1 MSVLDLINNSNL
13 VTHSRVTELANS
25 ITDEQR
31 KQINYQL
38 ICSALEKAI
47 VEIYAQYPNSEVTN
61 DIDENL
67 DQNSEDKSLDAS
79 GDETKIQKSTKLQAE
94 IS

>member
-13 VTHSRVTELANS
+13 VSQSRVTELANA

-61 DIDENL
+61 DLRNKVNNYLAE
-67 DQNSEDKSLDAS
+67 
-79 GDETKIQKSTKLQAE
+79 LQ
-94 IS
+94 IVLQGRN

>member
-1 MSVLDLINNSNL
+1 MPDIFDLITNNNL
-13 VTHSRVTELANS
+13 VTPSRVTELSNS
-25 ITDEQR
+25 ITNEQR

-61 DIDENL
+61 DLRNKVNTYLAE
-67 DQNSEDKSLDAS
+67 
-79 GDETKIQKSTKLQAE
+79 LQ
-94 IS
+94 IVLQGRN

>member
-1 MSVLDLINNSNL
+1 MF
-13 VTHSRVTELANS
+13 T

-61 DIDENL
+61 DLRNKVNNYLAE
-67 DQNSEDKSLDAS
+67 
-79 GDETKIQKSTKLQAE
+79 LQ
-94 IS
+94 IVLQGRN

>member
-13 VTHSRVTELANS
+13 VTQSRVTELANA

-47 VEIYAQYPNSEVTN
+47 VEIYAQYPNNQVTN
-61 DIDENL
+61 DLRNKVNNYLAE
-67 DQNSEDKSLDAS
+67 
-79 GDETKIQKSTKLQAE
+79 LQVVLNGGN
-94 IS
+94 

>member
-13 VTHSRVTELANS
+13 VTQSRVTELANA
-25 ITDEQR
+25 ITDEQK

-47 VEIYAQYPNSEVTN
+47 VEIYANYPNSEVTN
-61 DIDENL
+61 ELKNKVNNYL
-67 DQNSEDKSLDAS
+67 AE
-79 GDETKIQKSTKLQAE
+79 LQVVLNGR
-94 IS
+94 I

>member
-13 VTHSRVTELANS
+13 VTQSRVTELANA
-25 ITDEQR
+25 ITDEQK

-47 VEIYAQYPNSEVTN
+47 VEVYAQYPNSEVTN
-61 DIDENL
+61 ELRNKVNNYL
-67 DQNSEDKSLDAS
+67 AE
-79 GDETKIQKSTKLQAE
+79 LQ
-94 IS
+94 IVLMGGN

>member
-13 VTHSRVTELANS
+13 VTQSRVTELANA

-61 DIDENL
+61 DLRNKVNNYLAE
-67 DQNSEDKSLDAS
+67 
-79 GDETKIQKSTKLQAE
+79 LQ
-94 IS
+94 IVLQGGN

>member
-13 VTHSRVTELANS
+13 VTQLRVTELANS

-61 DIDENL
+61 DLRNKVNNYLAE
-67 DQNSEDKSLDAS
+67 
-79 GDETKIQKSTKLQAE
+79 LQ
-94 IS
+94 IVLQGRN

>member
-61 DIDENL
+61 DLRNKVNNYLAE
-67 DQNSEDKSLDAS
+67 
-79 GDETKIQKSTKLQAE
+79 LQ
-94 IS
+94 IVLQGRN

>member
-1 MSVLDLINNSNL
+1 MSVLDLINNTNL
-13 VTHSRVTELANS
+13 VTQSRVTELANA

-61 DIDENL
+61 DLRNKVNNYLAE
-67 DQNSEDKSLDAS
+67 
-79 GDETKIQKSTKLQAE
+79 LQ
-94 IS
+94 IVLQGRN

>member
-13 VTHSRVTELANS
+13 VTQSRVTELANA
-25 ITDEQR
+25 ITDEQK

-47 VEIYAQYPNSEVTN
+47 VETYAQYPNSEVTN
-61 DIDENL
+61 ELRNKVNNYL
-67 DQNSEDKSLDAS
+67 AE
-79 GDETKIQKSTKLQAE
+79 LQ
-94 IS
+94 IVLMGGN

>member
-1 MSVLDLINNSNL
+1 MTDIFDLITSNNL
-13 VTHSRVTELANS
+13 VTQSRVTELSNS
-25 ITDEQR
+25 VTEEQR

-61 DIDENL
+61 DLRNKVNTYLAE
-67 DQNSEDKSLDAS
+67 
-79 GDETKIQKSTKLQAE
+79 LQ
-94 IS
+94 IVLQGRN

>member
-13 VTHSRVTELANS
+13 VTQSRVTELANA

-61 DIDENL
+61 DLRNKVNNYLAE
-67 DQNSEDKSLDAS
+67 
-79 GDETKIQKSTKLQAE
+79 LQ
-94 IS
+94 IVLQGRN

>member
-1 MSVLDLINNSNL
+1 MTDIFDLITSNNL
-13 VTHSRVTELANS
+13 VTQSRVTELSNS
-25 ITDEQR
+25 VTEEQR

-61 DIDENL
+61 DLRNKVNTYLAE
-67 DQNSEDKSLDAS
+67 
-79 GDETKIQKSTKLQAE
+79 LQ
-94 IS
+94 IVLQGR

>member
-1 MSVLDLINNSNL
+1 MPDIFDLITNNNL
-13 VTHSRVTELANS
+13 VTQSRVTELSNS
-25 ITDEQR
+25 VTEEQR

-61 DIDENL
+61 DLRNKVNTYLAE
-67 DQNSEDKSLDAS
+67 
-79 GDETKIQKSTKLQAE
+79 LQ
-94 IS
+94 IVLQGRN

>member
-1 MSVLDLINNSNL
+1 MTDIFTLVQNNNL
-13 VTHSRVTELANS
+13 VTQSRVTELANA

-61 DIDENL
+61 DLRNKVNNYLAE
-67 DQNSEDKSLDAS
+67 
-79 GDETKIQKSTKLQAE
+79 LQ
-94 IS
+94 IVLQGGN

>member
-1 MSVLDLINNSNL
+1 MSVLDLINNTNL
-13 VTHSRVTELANS
+13 VTPSRVTELANS

-31 KQINYQL
+31 TQINYQL

-61 DIDENL
+61 DLRNKVNNYLAE
-67 DQNSEDKSLDAS
+67 
-79 GDETKIQKSTKLQAE
+79 LQ
-94 IS
+94 IVLQGRN

>member
-1 MSVLDLINNSNL
+1 MSVLDLINNANL
-13 VTHSRVTELANS
+13 VTQSRVTELANS
-25 ITDEQR
+25 ITDEQK

-61 DIDENL
+61 DLRNKVNNYLAE
-67 DQNSEDKSLDAS
+67 
-79 GDETKIQKSTKLQAE
+79 LQ
-94 IS
+94 IVLQGRN

>member
-1 MSVLDLINNSNL
+1 MPDIFDLITNNNL
-13 VTHSRVTELANS
+13 VTQSRVTELSNS
-25 ITDEQR
+25 VTEEQR

-61 DIDENL
+61 DLRNKVNTYLAE
-67 DQNSEDKSLDAS
+67 
-79 GDETKIQKSTKLQAE
+79 LQ
-94 IS
+94 IVLQGR

>member
-1 MSVLDLINNSNL
+1 MSVLDLINNTNL
-13 VTHSRVTELANS
+13 VTQSRVTELANA

-31 KQINYQL
+31 TQINYQL

-61 DIDENL
+61 DLRNKVNNYLAE
-67 DQNSEDKSLDAS
+67 
-79 GDETKIQKSTKLQAE
+79 LQ
-94 IS
+94 IVLQGRN